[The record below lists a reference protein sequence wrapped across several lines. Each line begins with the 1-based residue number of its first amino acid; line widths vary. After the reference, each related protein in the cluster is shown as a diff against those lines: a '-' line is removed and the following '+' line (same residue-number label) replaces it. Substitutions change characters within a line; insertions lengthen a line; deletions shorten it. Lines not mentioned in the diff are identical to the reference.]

1 MSYNDNKDAR
11 PPILRSEKWKILK
24 KRKKS
29 VDLSDLAAGRYKYL
43 TMFDNLPDEIFYGEQ
58 MSANP

>member
-1 MSYNDNKDAR
+1 MEN
-11 PPILRSEKWKILK
+11 ILK
-24 KRKKS
+24 KVNKS

-58 MSANP
+58 MSVNP